1 MRGVWGVVVNA
12 AGDLY
17 IASPPAARVR
27 RVDAKTGMITSIG
40 TP

>member
-1 MRGVWGVVVNA
+1 V
-12 AGDLY
+12 GDLY

-27 RVDAKTGMITSIG
+27 KVDAKTGIITSVG